1 MKRMAQEGMAKVED
15 LPSTVNINET
25 KRSLGLTLKADLK
38 RAMDIIG
45 DAMEDLLSGLETIFM
60 DSLNANGS
68 EMGTLDTLMARKIV
82 MRFLKSLSSS
92 EEGLLRMIE
101 DIRIWICLAP
111 MVKKDKLNA
120 LLVALKNLKAP
131 VTAGMVLG
139 LIKEGIPTRLDEFIE
154 YMVESTERD
163 LGKMDLITIS
173 PWQALSVKSSIE
185 ISDTTLVNPVPV
197 HTSSAMDVQQPQP
210 KKDTSTRVTLDRLKM
225 RFRDASSALG
235 KQ

>member
-1 MKRMAQEGMAKVED
+1 MKLQ
-15 LPSTVNINET
+15 
-25 KRSLGLTLKADLK
+25 
-38 RAMDIIG
+38 
-45 DAMEDLLSGLETIFM
+45 
-60 DSLNANGS
+60 
-68 EMGTLDTLMARKIV
+68 
-82 MRFLKSLSSS
+82 
-92 EEGLLRMIE
+92 
-101 DIRIWICLAP
+101 
-111 MVKKDKLNA
+111 KDKLNA